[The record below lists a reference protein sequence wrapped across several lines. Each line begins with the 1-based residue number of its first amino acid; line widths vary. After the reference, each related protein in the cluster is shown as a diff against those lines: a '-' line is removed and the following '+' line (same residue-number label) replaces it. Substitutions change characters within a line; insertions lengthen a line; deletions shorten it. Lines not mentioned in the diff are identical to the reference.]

1 MEYLII
7 LVVGVAVNTE
17 TRSYVVMAGDKKH
30 KRVERIPRPGYSRG
44 FVKDF
49 GKLAESFDMLL
60 KKNAFLWDAVAQ
72 EAFE

>member
-1 MEYLII
+1 
-7 LVVGVAVNTE
+7 
-17 TRSYVVMAGDKKH
+17 MAGDKKH